1 MSSRI
6 PAKLKNCNKDDD
18 HVDDD
23 GFQGRGRGE
32 SRRGNWVRSG
42 PILSCPSNLT
52 TTEDPCLLLITSP
65 RWHLWASPS
74 PTSPHSLSPSLPHPD
89 RRSWLA
95 CRGQPSLPLPVA
107 PTLVKESFLYLM
119 FLSYTNWQIWIQYD
133 VLVGMDTV
141 IRELLPQ
148 QQPRTIERRDLQY
161 ITISKEELT
170 SSDSLSPDP
179 WKRDAREKA
188 EKQQQL
194 HIVDLLDKEIQELQV
209 GTV

>member
-1 MSSRI
+1 
-6 PAKLKNCNKDDD
+6 
-18 HVDDD
+18 
-23 GFQGRGRGE
+23 
-32 SRRGNWVRSG
+32 
-42 PILSCPSNLT
+42 
-52 TTEDPCLLLITSP
+52 
-65 RWHLWASPS
+65 
-74 PTSPHSLSPSLPHPD
+74 
-89 RRSWLA
+89 
-95 CRGQPSLPLPVA
+95 
-107 PTLVKESFLYLM
+107 
-119 FLSYTNWQIWIQYD
+119 
-133 VLVGMDTV
+133 MDTV

-209 GTV
+209 PLTEALWAQILSLRLLRLKKV

>member
-1 MSSRI
+1 MFPSEITTRA
-6 PAKLKNCNKDDD
+6 PA
-18 HVDDD
+18 
-23 GFQGRGRGE
+23 
-32 SRRGNWVRSG
+32 
-42 PILSCPSNLT
+42 
-52 TTEDPCLLLITSP
+52 
-65 RWHLWASPS
+65 
-74 PTSPHSLSPSLPHPD
+74 
-89 RRSWLA
+89 
-95 CRGQPSLPLPVA
+95 
-107 PTLVKESFLYLM
+107 
-119 FLSYTNWQIWIQYD
+119 
-133 VLVGMDTV
+133 GMDTV

-209 GTV
+209 GTPPYQPRGGGGC

>member
-1 MSSRI
+1 
-6 PAKLKNCNKDDD
+6 
-18 HVDDD
+18 
-23 GFQGRGRGE
+23 
-32 SRRGNWVRSG
+32 
-42 PILSCPSNLT
+42 
-52 TTEDPCLLLITSP
+52 
-65 RWHLWASPS
+65 
-74 PTSPHSLSPSLPHPD
+74 
-89 RRSWLA
+89 
-95 CRGQPSLPLPVA
+95 
-107 PTLVKESFLYLM
+107 
-119 FLSYTNWQIWIQYD
+119 
-133 VLVGMDTV
+133 MDTV

-209 GTV
+209 RLAEALWAQVYLFFFFRHLKKV

>member
-1 MSSRI
+1 
-6 PAKLKNCNKDDD
+6 
-18 HVDDD
+18 
-23 GFQGRGRGE
+23 
-32 SRRGNWVRSG
+32 
-42 PILSCPSNLT
+42 
-52 TTEDPCLLLITSP
+52 
-65 RWHLWASPS
+65 
-74 PTSPHSLSPSLPHPD
+74 
-89 RRSWLA
+89 
-95 CRGQPSLPLPVA
+95 
-107 PTLVKESFLYLM
+107 
-119 FLSYTNWQIWIQYD
+119 
-133 VLVGMDTV
+133 MDTV

-209 GTV
+209 GTPSYPFWGMFMSVKDFACLIKGATSSEVLSTFFFVGKA

>member
-1 MSSRI
+1 
-6 PAKLKNCNKDDD
+6 
-18 HVDDD
+18 
-23 GFQGRGRGE
+23 
-32 SRRGNWVRSG
+32 
-42 PILSCPSNLT
+42 
-52 TTEDPCLLLITSP
+52 
-65 RWHLWASPS
+65 
-74 PTSPHSLSPSLPHPD
+74 
-89 RRSWLA
+89 
-95 CRGQPSLPLPVA
+95 
-107 PTLVKESFLYLM
+107 
-119 FLSYTNWQIWIQYD
+119 
-133 VLVGMDTV
+133 MDTV

-209 GTV
+209 GTPSYQFWGMFMSVKYLTCLKKGATSSKILSTFFSRQSLREQQRKATASGN

>member
-1 MSSRI
+1 M
-6 PAKLKNCNKDDD
+6 
-18 HVDDD
+18 
-23 GFQGRGRGE
+23 
-32 SRRGNWVRSG
+32 
-42 PILSCPSNLT
+42 
-52 TTEDPCLLLITSP
+52 
-65 RWHLWASPS
+65 
-74 PTSPHSLSPSLPHPD
+74 
-89 RRSWLA
+89 
-95 CRGQPSLPLPVA
+95 
-107 PTLVKESFLYLM
+107 
-119 FLSYTNWQIWIQYD
+119 
-133 VLVGMDTV
+133 

-209 GTV
+209 GLQNDNYDSHSLQKRDSTFLAFE

>member
-1 MSSRI
+1 M
-6 PAKLKNCNKDDD
+6 P
-18 HVDDD
+18 
-23 GFQGRGRGE
+23 
-32 SRRGNWVRSG
+32 
-42 PILSCPSNLT
+42 PP
-52 TTEDPCLLLITSP
+52 
-65 RWHLWASPS
+65 HL
-74 PTSPHSLSPSLPHPD
+74 
-89 RRSWLA
+89 
-95 CRGQPSLPLPVA
+95 QPSMAPVA
-107 PTLVKESFLYLM
+107 PPQPYPPPHPQPPPSRPEKLTSLPRSAVPPPSNAPNPAGNEPQLFLFMMQM
-119 FLSYTNWQIWIQYD
+119 FSSELT
-133 VLVGMDTV
+133 VTRGPVGMDTV

-209 GTV
+209 GTPSHPSGRGGGWKGLTWMRMKRRRRGSPQ

>member
-1 MSSRI
+1 
-6 PAKLKNCNKDDD
+6 
-18 HVDDD
+18 
-23 GFQGRGRGE
+23 
-32 SRRGNWVRSG
+32 
-42 PILSCPSNLT
+42 
-52 TTEDPCLLLITSP
+52 
-65 RWHLWASPS
+65 
-74 PTSPHSLSPSLPHPD
+74 
-89 RRSWLA
+89 
-95 CRGQPSLPLPVA
+95 
-107 PTLVKESFLYLM
+107 
-119 FLSYTNWQIWIQYD
+119 
-133 VLVGMDTV
+133 MDTV

-209 GTV
+209 GTVLTPYGGISFWPLHFSLERS

>member
-1 MSSRI
+1 
-6 PAKLKNCNKDDD
+6 
-18 HVDDD
+18 
-23 GFQGRGRGE
+23 
-32 SRRGNWVRSG
+32 
-42 PILSCPSNLT
+42 
-52 TTEDPCLLLITSP
+52 
-65 RWHLWASPS
+65 
-74 PTSPHSLSPSLPHPD
+74 
-89 RRSWLA
+89 
-95 CRGQPSLPLPVA
+95 
-107 PTLVKESFLYLM
+107 
-119 FLSYTNWQIWIQYD
+119 
-133 VLVGMDTV
+133 MDTV

-209 GTV
+209 GTPSYQFRDVEGLSLTDDETDETFFFFFVGKA

>member
-1 MSSRI
+1 
-6 PAKLKNCNKDDD
+6 
-18 HVDDD
+18 
-23 GFQGRGRGE
+23 
-32 SRRGNWVRSG
+32 
-42 PILSCPSNLT
+42 
-52 TTEDPCLLLITSP
+52 
-65 RWHLWASPS
+65 
-74 PTSPHSLSPSLPHPD
+74 
-89 RRSWLA
+89 
-95 CRGQPSLPLPVA
+95 
-107 PTLVKESFLYLM
+107 
-119 FLSYTNWQIWIQYD
+119 
-133 VLVGMDTV
+133 MDTV

-209 GTV
+209 GTPSYQFWGLFMQVEDLTCLIEGATSSEVLSTSYFFRQSLREQQRKVTASGN

>member
-1 MSSRI
+1 M
-6 PAKLKNCNKDDD
+6 PA
-18 HVDDD
+18 
-23 GFQGRGRGE
+23 
-32 SRRGNWVRSG
+32 
-42 PILSCPSNLT
+42 
-52 TTEDPCLLLITSP
+52 
-65 RWHLWASPS
+65 
-74 PTSPHSLSPSLPHPD
+74 
-89 RRSWLA
+89 
-95 CRGQPSLPLPVA
+95 
-107 PTLVKESFLYLM
+107 
-119 FLSYTNWQIWIQYD
+119 
-133 VLVGMDTV
+133 GMDTV

-209 GTV
+209 LLFTTVGGVI

>member
-1 MSSRI
+1 
-6 PAKLKNCNKDDD
+6 
-18 HVDDD
+18 
-23 GFQGRGRGE
+23 
-32 SRRGNWVRSG
+32 
-42 PILSCPSNLT
+42 
-52 TTEDPCLLLITSP
+52 
-65 RWHLWASPS
+65 
-74 PTSPHSLSPSLPHPD
+74 
-89 RRSWLA
+89 
-95 CRGQPSLPLPVA
+95 
-107 PTLVKESFLYLM
+107 
-119 FLSYTNWQIWIQYD
+119 
-133 VLVGMDTV
+133 MDTV

-209 GTV
+209 RLAEALQAQILVFFLRHFKKVWTSSPLTNISSL

>member
-1 MSSRI
+1 
-6 PAKLKNCNKDDD
+6 
-18 HVDDD
+18 
-23 GFQGRGRGE
+23 
-32 SRRGNWVRSG
+32 
-42 PILSCPSNLT
+42 
-52 TTEDPCLLLITSP
+52 
-65 RWHLWASPS
+65 
-74 PTSPHSLSPSLPHPD
+74 
-89 RRSWLA
+89 
-95 CRGQPSLPLPVA
+95 
-107 PTLVKESFLYLM
+107 
-119 FLSYTNWQIWIQYD
+119 
-133 VLVGMDTV
+133 MDTV

-209 GTV
+209 GTVYAPFRSSVLVSLKEQFSVYFSSYLKCYLSIFVSCVSFGSFVKYNRLNGNHLVVAQNS

>member
-1 MSSRI
+1 
-6 PAKLKNCNKDDD
+6 
-18 HVDDD
+18 
-23 GFQGRGRGE
+23 
-32 SRRGNWVRSG
+32 
-42 PILSCPSNLT
+42 
-52 TTEDPCLLLITSP
+52 
-65 RWHLWASPS
+65 
-74 PTSPHSLSPSLPHPD
+74 
-89 RRSWLA
+89 
-95 CRGQPSLPLPVA
+95 
-107 PTLVKESFLYLM
+107 
-119 FLSYTNWQIWIQYD
+119 
-133 VLVGMDTV
+133 MDTV

-209 GTV
+209 ELKLHSEGFIFGPVHFGLGRT

>member
-1 MSSRI
+1 
-6 PAKLKNCNKDDD
+6 
-18 HVDDD
+18 
-23 GFQGRGRGE
+23 
-32 SRRGNWVRSG
+32 
-42 PILSCPSNLT
+42 
-52 TTEDPCLLLITSP
+52 
-65 RWHLWASPS
+65 
-74 PTSPHSLSPSLPHPD
+74 
-89 RRSWLA
+89 
-95 CRGQPSLPLPVA
+95 
-107 PTLVKESFLYLM
+107 
-119 FLSYTNWQIWIQYD
+119 
-133 VLVGMDTV
+133 MDTV

-209 GTV
+209 GTPSYQFWGLFMQVEDLTCLIKGATSSEVLSTFYFFRQSLREQQRKATASGS

>member
-1 MSSRI
+1 M
-6 PAKLKNCNKDDD
+6 KDDNLK
-18 HVDDD
+18 VVVNLKMPMF
-23 GFQGRGRGE
+23 GF
-32 SRRGNWVRSG
+32 SFV
-42 PILSCPSNLT
+42 
-52 TTEDPCLLLITSP
+52 
-65 RWHLWASPS
+65 
-74 PTSPHSLSPSLPHPD
+74 LP
-89 RRSWLA
+89 
-95 CRGQPSLPLPVA
+95 
-107 PTLVKESFLYLM
+107 
-119 FLSYTNWQIWIQYD
+119 
-133 VLVGMDTV
+133 VGMDTV

-209 GTV
+209 RPAGAPWV

>member
-1 MSSRI
+1 
-6 PAKLKNCNKDDD
+6 
-18 HVDDD
+18 
-23 GFQGRGRGE
+23 
-32 SRRGNWVRSG
+32 
-42 PILSCPSNLT
+42 
-52 TTEDPCLLLITSP
+52 
-65 RWHLWASPS
+65 
-74 PTSPHSLSPSLPHPD
+74 
-89 RRSWLA
+89 
-95 CRGQPSLPLPVA
+95 
-107 PTLVKESFLYLM
+107 
-119 FLSYTNWQIWIQYD
+119 
-133 VLVGMDTV
+133 MDTV

-209 GTV
+209 GTPSYQLWGGIHVSGGLDLLDVSTSEVLSTFLCRQSLREQRRRATGSGN

>member
-1 MSSRI
+1 MFH
-6 PAKLKNCNKDDD
+6 LKNSDFWTIFKCEL
-18 HVDDD
+18 
-23 GFQGRGRGE
+23 Q
-32 SRRGNWVRSG
+32 
-42 PILSCPSNLT
+42 
-52 TTEDPCLLLITSP
+52 P
-65 RWHLWASPS
+65 RLNNNH
-74 PTSPHSLSPSLPHPD
+74 
-89 RRSWLA
+89 
-95 CRGQPSLPLPVA
+95 
-107 PTLVKESFLYLM
+107 
-119 FLSYTNWQIWIQYD
+119 

-209 GTV
+209 GRTQTHKLHK

>member
-1 MSSRI
+1 
-6 PAKLKNCNKDDD
+6 
-18 HVDDD
+18 
-23 GFQGRGRGE
+23 
-32 SRRGNWVRSG
+32 
-42 PILSCPSNLT
+42 
-52 TTEDPCLLLITSP
+52 
-65 RWHLWASPS
+65 
-74 PTSPHSLSPSLPHPD
+74 
-89 RRSWLA
+89 
-95 CRGQPSLPLPVA
+95 
-107 PTLVKESFLYLM
+107 
-119 FLSYTNWQIWIQYD
+119 
-133 VLVGMDTV
+133 MDTV

-209 GTV
+209 GTVYAPFRSSVLVSLKEQFSVYFSSYLKCYLSIFVLV

>member
-1 MSSRI
+1 
-6 PAKLKNCNKDDD
+6 
-18 HVDDD
+18 
-23 GFQGRGRGE
+23 
-32 SRRGNWVRSG
+32 
-42 PILSCPSNLT
+42 
-52 TTEDPCLLLITSP
+52 
-65 RWHLWASPS
+65 
-74 PTSPHSLSPSLPHPD
+74 
-89 RRSWLA
+89 
-95 CRGQPSLPLPVA
+95 
-107 PTLVKESFLYLM
+107 
-119 FLSYTNWQIWIQYD
+119 
-133 VLVGMDTV
+133 MDTV

-209 GTV
+209 GAPSYPFWRMFLSVKDLTCFIKGAASSQVLSTFSCRQSPREQQRKATASGN

>member
-1 MSSRI
+1 
-6 PAKLKNCNKDDD
+6 
-18 HVDDD
+18 
-23 GFQGRGRGE
+23 
-32 SRRGNWVRSG
+32 
-42 PILSCPSNLT
+42 
-52 TTEDPCLLLITSP
+52 
-65 RWHLWASPS
+65 
-74 PTSPHSLSPSLPHPD
+74 
-89 RRSWLA
+89 
-95 CRGQPSLPLPVA
+95 
-107 PTLVKESFLYLM
+107 
-119 FLSYTNWQIWIQYD
+119 
-133 VLVGMDTV
+133 MDTV

-209 GTV
+209 GHTFIPVLGVVHASGGLNLLDKRRYLQ

>member
-1 MSSRI
+1 MFPSEITTRA
-6 PAKLKNCNKDDD
+6 PA
-18 HVDDD
+18 
-23 GFQGRGRGE
+23 
-32 SRRGNWVRSG
+32 
-42 PILSCPSNLT
+42 
-52 TTEDPCLLLITSP
+52 
-65 RWHLWASPS
+65 
-74 PTSPHSLSPSLPHPD
+74 
-89 RRSWLA
+89 
-95 CRGQPSLPLPVA
+95 
-107 PTLVKESFLYLM
+107 
-119 FLSYTNWQIWIQYD
+119 
-133 VLVGMDTV
+133 GMDTV

-209 GTV
+209 GTPPYQLRGGVDGLNLIDEEEKK